1 MLKQLLGHKVRQ
13 NFVRKYLKICHVLS
27 LNDNVLTYARG
38 KMPGNFADIEG
49 TTAHTQ
55 KLVYHTH
62 TEPTRDRIL
71 HTKLV
76 ADFK

>member
-13 NFVRKYLKICHVLS
+13 NFVRKYLKICQVLS

-49 TTAHTQ
+49 TTARTQ